1 MVQTNINFRDQDW
14 SLSGLPVGSSE
25 EQSYG
30 QTKTLSRELRIQVG
44 VYTKALIGV
53 QGRSDLGLVLGIGPE

>member
-1 MVQTNINFRDQDW
+1 
-14 SLSGLPVGSSE
+14 LSGLPVGSSE

-53 QGRSDLGLVLGIGPE
+53 QGRSDLGLVLGLGPE